1 MHALKQLSAA
11 AIPRALEKAERY
23 RLINQPWAAESICLD
38 VLAVDPGHQAA
49 WKALLLARTDQ
60 FRGGRIAEAVERAR
74 EVLEHLADGYER
86 AYYGGMIAERRA
98 MAKLEEDMPGAGV
111 IARSLLEEAM
121 QAYEDAAGRRVE
133 GNDDALLRW
142 NTCAR
147 LLNEAPQLA
156 QQRPGRDDDLPIMNE

>member
-1 MHALKQLSAA
+1 MHALKRLSAA

-49 WKALLLARTDQ
+49 LKALLLARTDQ
-60 FRGGRIAEAVERAR
+60 FSGGRMAEAVERAR
-74 EVLEHLADGYER
+74 EVLELLAGEYER
-86 AYYGGMIAERRA
+86 AYYAGMIAERRA
-98 MAKLEEDMPGAGV
+98 MAKLGEGMPGAGA

-121 QAYEDAAGRRVE
+121 RAYEDAAGHRVE

-147 LLNEAPQLA
+147 LLNEAPELA
-156 QQRPGRDDDLPIMNE
+156 PPRPGRDDDLPIMNE

>member
-1 MHALKQLSAA
+1 MHPLKPLSLA

-38 VLAVDPGHQAA
+38 VLAVEPGHQAA
-49 WKALLLARTDQ
+49 LKTLLLARTDQ
-60 FRGGRIAEAVERAR
+60 FRGGRMADLVERAR
-74 EVLEHLADGYER
+74 QALDHLADGYER
-86 AYYGGMIAERRA
+86 AYYAGMIAERRA
-98 MAKLEEDMPGAGV
+98 MAKLEEGVPGAGA

-121 QAYEDAAGRRVE
+121 QAYEEAAGRRVA

-147 LLNEAPQLA
+147 LLNEAPQLV
-156 QQRPGRDDDLPIMNE
+156 QHPGRDDDIPIMNE